1 MDSSLDPLS
10 NSELLQAIQ
19 SGDPSRAMPALAS
32 LRQLPAPEAI
42 PLLLIGLHQTAFAI
56 RSLCCAGLGFKRSEQ
71 GRQALVKVLKNDP
84 DANVRAEA
92 ANALAYY
99 GVVDAWPLLRQ
110 TFAEDGHWL
119 VRSSILAA
127 LAEDPTMQPAWLLDL
142 AELALGDSDGTV
154 RVGGAEVMGRLLG
167 PPSGSASDAAV
178 GELARERLRS
188 LTRDPDHL
196 VVAAALNGLHGQ
208 RGDPAKGQADKPK
221 PQAP

>member
-10 NSELLQAIQ
+10 NSELLQAIR

-42 PLLLIGLHQTAFAI
+42 PLLLIGLQQTAFAI

-71 GRQALVKVLKNDP
+71 GRQALVKVLREDP

-99 GVVDAWPLLRQ
+99 GVVEAWPLLRQ
-110 TFAEDGHWL
+110 TFADDDHWL
-119 VRSSILAA
+119 VRCSILAA

-142 AELALGDSDGTV
+142 AELALADRDGTV
-154 RVGGAEVMGRLLG
+154 RVGGAELLGRLLG
-167 PPSGSASDAAV
+167 LPPVPPSAAAV
-178 GELARERLRS
+178 ADLARERLRS
-188 LTRDPDHL
+188 LTKDPDHL

-208 RGDPAKGQADKPK
+208 RGSTPAQGQG
-221 PQAP
+221 

>member
-10 NSELLQAIQ
+10 NSELLQAIR

-42 PLLLIGLHQTAFAI
+42 PLLLIGLQQTAFAI

-71 GRQALVKVLKNDP
+71 GRQALVKVLKEDP

-99 GVVDAWPLLRQ
+99 GVVEAWPLLRQ
-110 TFAEDGHWL
+110 TFADDGHWL
-119 VRSSILAA
+119 VRCSILAA

-142 AELALGDSDGTV
+142 AELALADRDGTV
-154 RVGGAEVMGRLLG
+154 RVGGAELLGRLLG
-167 PPSGSASDAAV
+167 LPPVPPSAAAV
-178 GELARERLRS
+178 ADLARERLRS
-188 LTRDPDHL
+188 LTKDPDHL

-208 RGDPAKGQADKPK
+208 RARPPAHGQG
-221 PQAP
+221 

>member
-10 NSELLQAIQ
+10 NSELLQAIR

-42 PLLLIGLHQTAFAI
+42 PLLLIGLQQTAFAI
-56 RSLCCAGLGFKRSEQ
+56 RSLCCAGLGYKRSEQ
-71 GRQALVKVLKNDP
+71 GRQALVKVLKEDP

-99 GVVDAWPLLRQ
+99 GVVEAWPLLRQ
-110 TFAEDGHWL
+110 TFVDDDHWL
-119 VRSSILAA
+119 VRCSILAA

-142 AELALGDSDGTV
+142 AELALADRDGTV
-154 RVGGAEVMGRLLG
+154 RVGGAELLGRLLG
-167 PPSGSASDAAV
+167 LPPVPPSAAAV
-178 GELARERLRS
+178 ADLARERLRS
-188 LTRDPDHL
+188 LTKDPDHL

-208 RGDPAKGQADKPK
+208 RARPPAHGQG
-221 PQAP
+221 